1 MINKWPILLVFFFI
15 LMVNASSV
23 RHHHHCPSCRLNNN
37 HMIAA
42 AEEQHQEPAVDS
54 ARIESIKRQILVK
67 LGLSAKPNV
76 SAIPPRDFILETLL
90 RAEESVLD
98 PAASSYRPHQAEDLF
113 STSTATTSDS
123 SGSLPVLEDD
133 FYGKTSEII
142 AFAEP
147 GKLMLDV
154 NIRCK

>member
-1 MINKWPILLVFFFI
+1 MTNKWPILVVFF
-15 LMVNASSV
+15 LMVMIDASTV
-23 RHHHHCPSCRLNNN
+23 RHHHHHCPSCRLNNN
-37 HMIAA
+37 HMIATTV
-42 AEEQHQEPAVDS
+42 EEQQEPAVDS

-98 PAASSYRPHQAEDLF
+98 PTSYRSHQITEDLF
-113 STSTATTSDS
+113 TPTTSSDS
-123 SGSLPVLEDD
+123 SGSSSPVLEDD

-147 GKLMLDV
+147 G
-154 NIRCK
+154 N